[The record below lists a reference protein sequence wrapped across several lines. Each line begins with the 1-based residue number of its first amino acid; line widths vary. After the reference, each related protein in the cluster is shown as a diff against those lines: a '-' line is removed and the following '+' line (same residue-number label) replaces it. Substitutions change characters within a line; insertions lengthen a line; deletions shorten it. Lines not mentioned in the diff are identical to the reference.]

1 MAEKRALKT
10 PEINQTGLAA
20 YSDHD
25 LQSCSLEILI
35 VYHEEPV
42 LACQFRSSKQQM
54 PRWNQKYKGF
64 IKDAAYKR

>member
-54 PRWNQKYKGF
+54 PRWN
-64 IKDAAYKR
+64 